1 MKMIRLKLALITLV
15 VMLGACKKE
24 KLHYSSGDIEVS
36 VKTGENWSHNFP
48 LFMGFNKKNPP
59 QFAIWIEDSQ
69 GNYITTIFAT
79 YKIATEGWISNK
91 GNRRKESLPHWC
103 YKRGITYNDGLML
116 PTKNT
121 PLTDGIT
128 GATPKSDS
136 KFKVKT
142 DNLKKPFVI
151 KAEFNHS
158 TDFNSHYPKDA
169 KKGDNNYSGGKEGSG
184 QPAVVYSATINEKT
198 TSVIMQFIGHSS
210 PDGSNG
216 KLYYDTNNITSAK
229 TIVENIVVTV
239 KH

>member
-1 MKMIRLKLALITLV
+1 
-15 VMLGACKKE
+15 
-24 KLHYSSGDIEVS
+24 
-36 VKTGENWSHNFP
+36 
-48 LFMGFNKKNPP
+48 
-59 QFAIWIEDSQ
+59 
-69 GNYITTIFAT
+69 
-79 YKIATEGWISNK
+79 
-91 GNRRKESLPHWC
+91 
-103 YKRGITYNDGLML
+103 ML

-142 DNLKKPFVI
+142 DNLKKPFII

-158 TDFNSHYPKDA
+158 TDFNNHYPKDA